1 MTFTT
6 FATMAYDYAERLY
19 DFPTTFTTFART
31 TLRLSGEGL
40 RL

>member
-1 MTFTT
+1 
-6 FATMAYDYAERLY
+6 MAYDYTERLY
-19 DFPTTFTTFART
+19 DFPTTFART